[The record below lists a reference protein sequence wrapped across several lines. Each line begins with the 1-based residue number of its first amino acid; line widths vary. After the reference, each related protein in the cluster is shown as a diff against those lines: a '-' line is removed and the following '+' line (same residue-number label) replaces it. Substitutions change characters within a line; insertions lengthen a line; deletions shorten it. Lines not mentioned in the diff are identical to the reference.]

1 MAFPWLFFE
10 DFDSPAAAGGDNGLF
25 DADSGAL
32 IDFPHY
38 SVLARWG
45 MAPYAGAYC
54 MRVLLAGGT
63 TAQYTEETGSFDFAA
78 SANRFVRWYFYLGR
92 DFTMADTNKF
102 SMFHLESVA
111 GTTIEVA
118 CGLDRSG
125 ANIRI
130 WVAKTSGAGAETVDI
145 GTLAAP
151 GTPNSC
157 LGKWHHVELNIVIDS
172 GAPNDGTIDAWWND
186 VAIGSQ
192 ITALDQSATV
202 DARFGAIEVDA
213 GTSGTILFD
222 QILLDDA
229 RIYSNR
235 ERFPTQKTFTK
246 SGHFFIGPGTIDAA
260 ALLSTT
266 AGNIMR
272 LYDTDTASV
281 LDAQG
286 FVVECDLAALP
297 SFEGPATFQRG
308 CYVELTGTN
317 PRGQVILPEAYDRK
331 GLARPLYYSDWG
343 LRYYGLKR
351 KQRGQNV

>member
-1 MAFPWLFFE
+1 MAWPWLFHE

-45 MAPYAGAYC
+45 MAPYQGAYC

-63 TAQYTEETGSFDFAA
+63 TTQYTEETGSFDLAL
-78 SANRFVRWYFYLGR
+78 NNTRFVGFYFYLGR
-92 DFTMADTNKF
+92 DFTMADTDKF
-102 SMFHLESVA
+102 ALMNLESVA
-111 GTTIEVA
+111 GTTVEVA
-118 CGLDRSG
+118 VGIDRSG
-125 ANIRI
+125 ADIRA
-130 WVAKTSGAGAETVDI
+130 WAAETNASAAQTMVL
-145 GTLAAP
+145 GTLAAQ
-151 GTPNSC
+151 GTPNSA
-157 LGKWHHVELNIVIDS
+157 LGKWYHCSVSYLLD
-172 GAPNDGTIDAWWND
+172 GAGGAGTIDAYIND
-186 VAIGSQ
+186 VQIGSQ
-192 ITALDQSATV
+192 IASLTQAALV
-202 DARFGAIEVDA
+202 DARFGAIGPDA

-222 QILLDDA
+222 RILLDDT
-229 RIYSNR
+229 RVFSER

-246 SGHFFIGPGTIDAA
+246 SGHFFVGPGTIDAA

-272 LYDTDTASV
+272 LFDTDTANV
-281 LDAQG
+281 DASQG

-308 CYVELTGTN
+308 CYVQLTGTD
-317 PRGQVILPEAYDRK
+317 PRGQVILPEAFDRK

-343 LRYYGLKR
+343 YRHYGLKR

>member
-1 MAFPWLFFE
+1 MAAPWIFE
-10 DFDSPAAAGGDNGLF
+10 EGFELGTNGDMDN
-25 DADSGAL
+25 DSGAL

-54 MRVLLAGGT
+54 MRVLLAGA
-63 TAQYTEETGSFDFAA
+63 TADQYTEETGSFDFAA

-92 DFTMADTNKF
+92 DFTMADADKF
-102 SMFHLESVA
+102 AIFNLESVA
-111 GTTIEVA
+111 GTTVEAA
-118 CGLDRSG
+118 CGLIRSG
-125 ANIRI
+125 ANIQI
-130 WVAKTSGAGAETVDI
+130 WVAETNASPTQTVTI

-151 GTPNSC
+151 GNPNSC
-157 LGKWHHVELNIVIDS
+157 LGKWQHVEMNIVLDS
-172 GAPNDGTIDAWWND
+172 GVGNDGTIDAWWND

-192 ITALDQSATV
+192 ITALDQDATV
-202 DARFGAIEVDA
+202 DARFGAFGLDA
-213 GTSGTILFD
+213 GTNGTILFD
-222 QILLDDA
+222 QIVLDDA

-246 SGHFFIGPGTIDAA
+246 SGHFFVGPGTIDAA

-266 AGNIMR
+266 SGNIMR
-272 LYDTDTASV
+272 LYDTDTANV

-343 LRYYGLKR
+343 LRYYGLHR